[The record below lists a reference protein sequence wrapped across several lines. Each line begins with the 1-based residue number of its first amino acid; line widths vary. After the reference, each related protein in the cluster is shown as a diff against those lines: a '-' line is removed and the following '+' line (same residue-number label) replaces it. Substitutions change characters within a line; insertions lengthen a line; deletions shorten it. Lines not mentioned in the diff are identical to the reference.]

1 MNTLLEGIGNISLIK
16 LHMKKLFLSILFVPY
31 LANCSSFNT
40 GNIAPGYI
48 DTFKAIN
55 NAVFGY
61 SQDQIS
67 SELIANIPYASILLK
82 IGKGPRGLMI
92 LEQKIN
98 GELVWISA
106 DGIYVVTKNG
116 KIIRTKGL
124 INDLLRV
131 EFEDLNFEN
140 TTTKSTKNTTS
151 KMYYSFDKPSL
162 NNLEIEVSYE
172 SKSIEEVEIM
182 DKKMDLRRVEEIIEN
197 KYLGWKTKNI
207 YWIDDDNV
215 IWQSEQTISP
225 KLPKIYIQLTKK
237 PS

>member
-1 MNTLLEGIGNISLIK
+1 MNILFEGIGNISLTK
-16 LHMKKLFLSILFVPY
+16 LRMKKLLLSILFVPC
-31 LANCSSFNT
+31 LTNCSSFNS

-55 NAVFGY
+55 NVVFGY

-67 SELIANIPYASILLK
+67 SELIANIPYASMLLK
-82 IGKGPRGLMI
+82 IGKGPTGLMI

-106 DGIYVVTKNG
+106 DGIYVITKNG

-124 INDLLRV
+124 INDLLKV
-131 EFEDLNFEN
+131 EFNDLNFEN
-140 TTTKSTKNTTS
+140 TIMNPTKNPSS

-162 NNLEIEVSYE
+162 NNLEVEVSYQL
-172 SKSIEEVEIM
+172 KSIEEVNIM
-182 DKKMDLRRVEEIIEN
+182 DRKMDLRRIEETIEN
-197 KYLGWKTKNI
+197 KYLRWKAKNI
-207 YWIDDDNV
+207 YWIDNDNV

-225 KLPKIYIQLTKK
+225 KLPKIFIQLTKK

>member
-82 IGKGPRGLMI
+82 IGKGPKGLMI

-116 KIIRTKGL
+116 KIIRAISIMLYIVLTCFVLSLHFRYSIVILCVFEEGL
-124 INDLLRV
+124 FLYIITLLI
-131 EFEDLNFEN
+131 
-140 TTTKSTKNTTS
+140 TT
-151 KMYYSFDKPSL
+151 FH
-162 NNLEIEVSYE
+162 
-172 SKSIEEVEIM
+172 
-182 DKKMDLRRVEEIIEN
+182 
-197 KYLGWKTKNI
+197 
-207 YWIDDDNV
+207 
-215 IWQSEQTISP
+215 
-225 KLPKIYIQLTKK
+225 
-237 PS
+237 